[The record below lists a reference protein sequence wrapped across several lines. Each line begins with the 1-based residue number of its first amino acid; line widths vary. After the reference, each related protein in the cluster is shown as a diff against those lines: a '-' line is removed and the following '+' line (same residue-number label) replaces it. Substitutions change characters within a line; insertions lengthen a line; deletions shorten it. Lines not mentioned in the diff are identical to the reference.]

1 MQTTLPT
8 SPPPDF
14 SRKWHVMAAVAMGT
28 FLGTVDSSIV
38 NIALPTLVKD
48 YNASFATVQWVV
60 LVYLL
65 TVTTLMMVVGRLAD
79 MFGKKY
85 IYLAGFGVFTLGSA
99 LCGLAPGIY
108 WLIGFRAL
116 QAIGAVMV
124 VALGMAIVTEAFPP
138 QERGKALGINGA
150 VVSLGIV
157 LGPTLGGLII
167 ETLSW
172 HWIFFVN
179 LPVGLIG
186 MWMVY
191 RHVPVSNPQT
201 DQKFDIMGALTLF
214 VSILALL
221 LALTTGQISGFWNGQ
236 VLSLLGLWVIF
247 LGLFIRMETLV
258 AQPMLDLALFQN
270 PLFRINLITGFLTFI
285 VISGT
290 TLIMPFYLENI
301 LQYSTIQT
309 GVLMGVLPVALG
321 LTAPISGMLSDRLGT
336 RLITMVGLV
345 TLVIGYAAMSTLEQ
359 TTSAIGF
366 ALRILP
372 IGLGMGIFQSPNNSA
387 IMGSAPRER
396 LGVASGMLAITRT
409 LGQTSGIA
417 VFGAVWAARVFVSAG
432 EVFPGGVTEAPPTAQ
447 VAGLQETFYI
457 MVAII
462 TMGMF
467 MGIWAF
473 FADRKKPAYPILA
486 KN

>member
-1 MQTTLPT
+1 MQTSSPT
-8 SPPPDF
+8 PPLPDF
-14 SRKWHVMAAVAMGT
+14 NHKWHVMAAVAMGT

-48 YNASFATVQWVV
+48 YNTSFATVQWVV
-60 LVYLL
+60 LIYLL

-79 MFGKKY
+79 MLGKKY
-85 IYLAGFGVFTLGSA
+85 IYLMGFGIFTLGSA

-191 RHVPVSNPQT
+191 RNVPVSNPQT
-201 DQKFDIMGALTLF
+201 NQKFDIMGALILF

-221 LALTTGQISGFWNGQ
+221 LALTTGQITGFLNWK
-236 VLSLLGLWVIF
+236 VLSLLVIWVIF
-247 LGLFIRMETLV
+247 LGLFVRAESLV
-258 AQPMLDLALFQN
+258 AQPMLDLALFKN

-290 TLIMPFYLENI
+290 TLMMPFYLENI
-301 LQYSTIQT
+301 LQYSTTQA
-309 GVLMGVLPVALG
+309 GLLMGVLPVALG

-336 RLITMVGLV
+336 RPITMVGLIA
-345 TLVIGYAAMSTLEQ
+345 LVIGYTAMSTLEQ

-417 VFGAVWAARVFVSAG
+417 VFGAVWAARVFANAG
-432 EVFPGGVTEAPPTAQ
+432 EVFPGGVTAAPPAAQ
-447 VAGLQETFYI
+447 VRGLQETFYLMI
-457 MVAII
+457 AII
-462 TMGMF
+462 TIGMF
-467 MGIWAF
+467 LGIWAF
-473 FADRKKPAYPILA
+473 YEDRKKLVHPIWVE
-486 KN
+486 N

>member
-1 MQTTLPT
+1 MQAFPSIPST
-8 SPPPDF
+8 DF

-48 YNASFATVQWVV
+48 YSTSFATVQWVV
-60 LVYLL
+60 LIYLL
-65 TVTTLMMVVGRLAD
+65 TVTTLMMTVGRLAD
-79 MFGKKY
+79 MVGKKN
-85 IYLAGFGVFTLGSA
+85 IYLAGFGVFTIGSV

-116 QAIGAVMV
+116 QALGAVMV

-179 LPVGLIG
+179 LPVGIVG
-186 MWMVY
+186 MWMVH
-191 RHVPVSNPQT
+191 RNVPVSQPQRF
-201 DQKFDIMGALTLF
+201 QYFDIAGAVTLF

-221 LALTTGQISGFWNGQ
+221 LALTFGQNLGFGDWR
-236 VLSLLGLWVIF
+236 VLGLLVLWITF
-247 LGLFIRMETLV
+247 LVLFVRVETIV
-258 AQPMLDLALFQN
+258 RQPMIDLALFKN

-285 VISGT
+285 VMSGT
-290 TLIMPFYLENI
+290 TLIMPFYLEDI
-301 LQYSTIQT
+301 LEYSTSQT
-309 GVLMGVLPVALG
+309 GLLMGVLPIALG
-321 LTAPISGMLSDRLGT
+321 LSAPLSGMLSDKLGT
-336 RLITMVGLV
+336 RLITMIGLMV
-345 TLVIGYAAMSTLEQ
+345 LVMGYIAMSTLGQ
-359 TTSAIGF
+359 TTTALGF

-387 IMGSAPRER
+387 IMGSAPRGR
-396 LGVASGMLAITRT
+396 LGVVSGMLAITRT

-417 VFGAVWAARVFVSAG
+417 VFGAVWAARVFAKAG
-432 EVFPGGVTEAPPTAQ
+432 AVYSGGVTAAPPAAQ

-457 MVAII
+457 MIAII
-462 TMGMF
+462 TIGMAL
-467 MGIWAF
+467 GIWAYF
-473 FADRKKPAYPILA
+473 TDRREKAQRVLA
-486 KN
+486 TN